1 MRRNEK
7 QITDMKEI
15 ESIIR
20 ECRLIRVAFAGSE
33 PYLLPFNFGYD
44 NNRIYIHCAPE
55 GKKLNLLRANPKVAF
70 EATLDGGIKN
80 TDAPEACRTGYK
92 YKCVLGSG
100 TAVLITVDEE
110 KTHPLNV
117 IMKHQTGNTSPVYNP
132 ESLAKTMIIQIT
144 ITSMT
149 GKKSGY

>member
-7 QITDMKEI
+7 EITDISEMEAIIKE
-15 ESIIR
+15 
-20 ECRLIRVAFAGSE
+20 CKLIRVAFGSAE

-44 NNRIYIHCAPE
+44 NNCIYIHCAPE
-55 GKKLNLLRANPKVAF
+55 GRKLNLIRENPKIAF
-70 EATLDGGIKN
+70 EVTIDGGIKN
-80 TDAPEACRTGYK
+80 TDAVEACRTGYK

-100 TAVLITVDEE
+100 VATLITSDED
-110 KTHPLNV
+110 KIHPLNV
-117 IMKHQTGNTSPVYNP
+117 IMKHQTGNTSPIYNP
-132 ESLAKTMIIQIT
+132 ESLAKTNIIQIA